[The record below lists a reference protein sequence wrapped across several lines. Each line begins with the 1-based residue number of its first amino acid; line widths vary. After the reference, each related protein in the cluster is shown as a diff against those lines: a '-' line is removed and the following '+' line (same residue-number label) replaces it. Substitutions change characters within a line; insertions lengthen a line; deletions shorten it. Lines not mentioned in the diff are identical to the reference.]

1 MKTIFFVTSLIIL
14 STFLA
19 ATIINIPGD
28 QPTIQEGIN
37 AAVDGDTVLVQP
49 NTYIENINFKMN
61 KIIHLP
67 SRIGSMPELFINL
80 KHISANFF
88 VRGFIRSASY
98 KLKLKEE
105 VS

>member
-1 MKTIFFVTSLIIL
+1 MKTIYFIFAFFIL

-19 ATIINIPGD
+19 VTIINVPAD

-37 AAVDGDTVLVQP
+37 VAVDGDTVLVQP
-49 NTYIENINFKMN
+49 DTYIENINFKMN

-67 SRIGSMPELFINL
+67 SQIGSMPELFINL